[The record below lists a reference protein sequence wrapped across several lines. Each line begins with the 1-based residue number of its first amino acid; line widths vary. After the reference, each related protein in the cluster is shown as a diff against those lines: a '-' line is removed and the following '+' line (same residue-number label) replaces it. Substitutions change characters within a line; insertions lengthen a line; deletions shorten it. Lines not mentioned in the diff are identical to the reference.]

1 MFGKNGKAQH
11 IYTQE
16 ESEVIPLECPWAF
29 QWQWMIATQAPAPS
43 AFSILFSNHI
53 SQTLSLYFSNAQL
66 IFLKR
71 TSQLSSNAALSSE
84 CTLIAAIA
92 VQSLSSFNRLSHL
105 HFSIVYFSVFQIVFL
120 YCTGTMQLSL
130 GQSLLQLLCTVH
142 PHMSLPEISIL
153 IFSPPGNFRQSWNM
167 GWWKIFRVR
176 SGFLMDTPG
185 AQIAGLAWTRK
196 L

>member
-1 MFGKNGKAQH
+1 
-11 IYTQE
+11 
-16 ESEVIPLECPWAF
+16 
-29 QWQWMIATQAPAPS
+29 MIGTQAPAPS

-53 SQTLSLYFSNAQL
+53 SQTLSSYFSNAQL

-92 VQSLSSFNRLSHL
+92 VQFLSSFNRLSHL

-153 IFSPPGNFRQSWNM
+153 IIPPPWQFSSSLDKCKIKSQSLNM

-185 AQIAGLAWTRK
+185 AQIAGLA
-196 L
+196 